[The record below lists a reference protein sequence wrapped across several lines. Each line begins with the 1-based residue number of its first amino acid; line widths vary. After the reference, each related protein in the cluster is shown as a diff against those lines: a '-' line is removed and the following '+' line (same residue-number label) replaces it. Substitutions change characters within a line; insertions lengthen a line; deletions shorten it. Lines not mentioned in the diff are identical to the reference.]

1 MEIAI
6 LLSWPGPS
14 PGGVGARVYTGRSFW
29 QSPPLPTA
37 KDVMERPQERPR
49 YIAVEGPIGVGKTT
63 LAQIL
68 AERVG
73 ARLILEPV
81 EDNPFLPAFYEDAR
95 KNAFQTQL
103 FFLLSRFQ
111 QQQQLFQQDLFSRST
126 IADYLFAK
134 DRIFAALTL
143 DRNELSLYDRL
154 YEVLGPRVVKPD
166 LVIYLQARTE
176 VLLKRIQRRGRDYE
190 REIDPAYVGALAT
203 AYSDHFFHYD
213 ETPLLVVNTS
223 DIDIVDSE
231 ADVEAL
237 AAVIRRHRKGTQHYL
252 PMRTGR

>member
-1 MEIAI
+1 M
-6 LLSWPGPS
+6 
-14 PGGVGARVYTGRSFW
+14 
-29 QSPPLPTA
+29 
-37 KDVMERPQERPR
+37 DRPQERPR
-49 YIAVEGPIGVGKTT
+49 YIAIEGPIGVGKTT

-68 AERVG
+68 AERLG
-73 ARLILEPV
+73 GRLVLEPV
-81 EDNPFLPAFYEDAR
+81 EENPFLPAFYEDAR

-111 QQQQLFQQDLFSRST
+111 QQQQLFQQDLFSQST
-126 IADYLFAK
+126 VSDYLFAK

-143 DRNELSLYDRL
+143 ESNELSLYDRL

-176 VLLKRIQRRGRDYE
+176 VLLKRIARRGRPYE
-190 REIDPAYVGALAT
+190 RDIDPAYVEALAT
-203 AYSDHFFHYD
+203 GYGDFFFHYE

-223 DIDIVDSE
+223 DIDLVANE

-237 AAVIRRHRKGTQHYL
+237 ATVIRRHRKGIQHYV
-252 PMRTGR
+252 PQGHAR